1 MKYSKYSR
9 HPLSLALM
17 TSVAAIATPAMAQD
31 TASGAAATDLDK
43 VTVTGSRIARTGFV
57 TSSPVTAISA
67 EEIRSSGALNI
78 GELMNKMPQLSP
90 SYSMGNSTRYIGT
103 AGLGLMDL
111 RGMGPSR
118 TLVLVNGRR
127 HVGASP
133 GSSNVDVNTIPTE
146 WIERVEVITGG
157 ASAVYGADAVAGV
170 VNFIMKKSFE
180 GMELRGQTGQAS
192 EGGFDRSFVSFTA
205 GNSFADGRGNAA
217 VAMEY
222 STQGRFN
229 RGDRAIGREYLVSV
243 PNPNFDSSKPASE
256 SNPQTVLSGPGGN
269 HSISYGGTTNLG
281 TIEYSRTGARSIPFE
296 ASSRYVFNPDGSVRR
311 NRYDGTIV
319 SATSCTDCDFAD
331 LNAVADLQ
339 PAFDRFSFNTIANFD
354 LNDNH
359 RLFFEGKY
367 SKTESNF
374 YGQPSFDSSLRI
386 RRDNAFISD
395 DLAALMDNRVVKLAD
410 GTTRAVSTDPNNR
423 ESDLVMGRFNVDAG
437 QRGELVERQTSRVV
451 AGIEG
456 FFGDNWSYEA
466 SANFGQTTISR
477 QNLNNRINDRFHAGL
492 DAVIDP
498 SSGQVVCRA
507 SLDPNAIN
515 PNTGVR
521 YNSALVSGCIPFS
534 VFGDGSISPE
544 AAAWFNSTALNS
556 SKLQQTVFSASAANG
571 SLFSLPAGDVGIAF
585 GVERREEKST
595 ENTDPLAALG
605 LTFLNAIASRG
616 GEYNVNEVFAET
628 TVPLLSDIPGINR
641 LALDLAARYSD
652 YSTIGGTT
660 TWNVGLDWEIISSL
674 RFRGTVAQ
682 SVRAPSIGELF
693 NPQSQNFAS
702 IADPCNTLVTNS
714 NRPSTAKDPA
724 LRAANC
730 AALGIP
736 SDWVDTYSSNRPGLS
751 GGNPDLK
758 TEEAKSVSLGFV
770 WQPEFIEGFGMSVDY
785 WRITLDD
792 AIGSVA
798 AQTIATRCVD
808 SPDGIDNKFCRMI
821 DRAPE
826 GGYTSPTGSA
836 FPTHSIYNWSALNEN
851 LAKSRRV
858 GVDLEMD
865 YRFGLAGGDAN
876 IRFVGTRMIQ
886 SREWAFQDFPDEF
899 TEYVTYVT
907 DPRWRSQISA
917 GYKLGQ
923 YRASWDMTYVD
934 GNLRV
939 TPASYNSNPGSAS
952 PIRNGSHTYHNLQL
966 GYTFADTGV
975 DVYMGVDN
983 VFDKNPPRNYFG
995 ADQGSAY
1002 YDNIGRF
1009 IYMGATYKF

>member
-17 TSVAAIATPAMAQD
+17 TSVAAIATPALAQD

-256 SNPQTVLSGPGGN
+256 SNPRTVLSGPGGN
-269 HSISYGGTTNLG
+269 HAISYGGTFNIGSFDYRNPNTYGN
-281 TIEYSRTGARSIPFE
+281 
-296 ASSRYVFNPDGSVRR
+296 RYQFNPDGSFRPQ
-311 NRYDGTIV
+311 RYDGVVV
-319 SATSCTDCDFAD
+319 SNSSCVDCDFAD

-339 PAFDRFSFNTIANFD
+339 PAFDRFSFNAIANFD
-354 LNDNH
+354 LNDSH
-359 RLFFEGKY
+359 RLFVEAKY

-374 YGQPSFDSSLRI
+374 YGQPSFDQPIRI
-386 RRDNAFISD
+386 QRDNAYISPE
-395 DLAALMDNRVVKLAD
+395 LGALMDAA
-410 GTTRAVSTDPNNR
+410 GVSQLQV
-423 ESDLVMGRFNVDAG
+423 SRFNVDAG

-466 SANFGQTTISR
+466 SANFGQTTIAR
-477 QNLNNRINDRFHAGL
+477 QNLNNRINERFHAGL
-492 DAVIDP
+492 DAVVDANGEI
-498 SSGQVVCRA
+498 VCRA
-507 SLDPNAIN
+507 SIDPSAVN
-515 PNTGVR
+515 PHTGLA
-521 YNSALVSGCIPFS
+521 YSPALMTGCVPFS
-534 VFGDGSISPE
+534 IMGDGAISPE
-544 AAAWFNSTALNS
+544 AAAWFNTTAHNA
-556 SKLQQTVFSASAANG
+556 SKLQQTVLSASAANS
-571 SLFSLPAGDVGIAF
+571 SLFTLPAGDVGVAF
-585 GVERREEKST
+585 GIEHRKEESK
-595 ENTDPLAALG
+595 ENTDALAALG
-605 LTFLNAIASRG
+605 LTFLNAIPSRG
-616 GEYNVNEVFAET
+616 GEYSVDEVFAET
-628 TVPLLSDIPGINR
+628 TIPLLADLPGVNR
-641 LALDLAARYSD
+641 LALDLAARHSD
-652 YSTIGGTT
+652 YSTAGETT
-660 TWNVGLDWEIISSL
+660 AWNVGLDWEILSSL
-674 RFRGTVAQ
+674 RFRGTLAQ
-682 SVRAPSIGELF
+682 SVRAPGIGELF
-693 NPQSQNFAS
+693 NGQSENFATVN
-702 IADPCNTLVTNS
+702 DPCDVRVTNP
-714 NRPSTAKDPA
+714 NNPSTAKDPA

-736 SDWVDTYSSNRPGLS
+736 ADYQVVLNSGTRPGLS
-751 GGNPDLK
+751 GGNPNLK
-758 TEEAKSVSLGFV
+758 PEKAKSVSLGFV
-770 WQPEFIEGFGMSVDY
+770 WQPEFIEGFGMSMDY
-785 WRITLDD
+785 WRITLED
-792 AIGSVA
+792 AIGAVS
-798 AQTIATRCVD
+798 AQTMATRCVD
-808 SPDGIDNKFCRMI
+808 NPGGIDNQFCRSI
-821 DRAPE
+821 QRAGNTTYVDAKGRE
-826 GGYTSPTGSA
+826 FDA
-836 FPTHSIYNWSALNEN
+836 HSIYYWTALNEN

-939 TPASYNSNPGSAS
+939 TPDSYNSNPGSAS
-952 PIRNGSHTYHNLQL
+952 PIRNGSYTYHNLQL
-966 GYTFADTGV
+966 GYTFADSGV

-995 ADQGSAY
+995 ADLGSAY